1 MPNCNEIMYFL
12 DHLPNKIVNN
22 FIHFYRTLGEHM
34 GKPHILGSSA
44 DSPWVK
50 FPDDFCLGPLVN
62 DSCETSAGI
71 SAVVYDSNPMVT
83 IILE

>member
-1 MPNCNEIMYFL
+1 MKWSTSFSLINESIT
-12 DHLPNKIVNN
+12 NKN
-22 FIHFYRTLGEHM
+22 HSYRTLGEHM

-62 DSCETSAGI
+62 ETCETPAGI

-83 IILE
+83 NIKK

>member
-1 MPNCNEIMYFL
+1 MYS
-12 DHLPNKIVNN
+12 PTINIS
-22 FIHFYRTLGEHM
+22 RTLGEQM

-62 DSCETSAGI
+62 ETCETPAGI
-71 SAVVYDSNPMVT
+71 SAVVYDSNPMVKHH
-83 IILE
+83 INVGNC